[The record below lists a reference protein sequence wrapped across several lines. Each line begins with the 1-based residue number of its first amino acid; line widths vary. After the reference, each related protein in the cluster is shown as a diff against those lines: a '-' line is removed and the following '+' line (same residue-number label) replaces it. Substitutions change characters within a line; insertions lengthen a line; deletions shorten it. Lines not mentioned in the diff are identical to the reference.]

1 MKYKLAIQ
9 NFFKKLNLEK
19 INWDIKASDDTI
31 HSFSNL
37 DIINSLNNAP
47 EHSLKPIL
55 KTLEQ
60 QNDNIIGI
68 NNILK
73 QIAKSYCDN
82 RLFLIQAL
90 LDDYKKANTLKLRK
104 HFQNLIDK
112 FTESDL
118 KEAGIYEEWQQIKNQ
133 KIDHNF
139 QLTPTWE

>member
-60 QNDNIIGI
+60 QNDNTIGI

-90 LDDYKKANTLKLRK
+90 LDDYKKANTSELKK
-104 HFQNLIDK
+104 HFGNLIDK

-133 KIDHNF
+133 KIDHYW